1 MINNEFNIIGI
12 AVSEYEKDNWNNS
25 TLKVEVEKMGSKEG
39 NVFVVE
45 VKVYGNNRMVDT
57 DRLIAGEQVAV
68 NGYIDFFNSK
78 KGVPIVRLVAQRVYV
93 LGEQKRRQL
102 GQSAHSYDAPN
113 VGDYDAPE
121 PGDVQKSEFPID
133 DDELPYL

>member
-12 AVSEYEKDNWNNS
+12 ATSEYERDNWDNC

-39 NVFVVE
+39 NVFEVE
-45 VKVYGNNRMVDT
+45 VKIYGNNRMVDT
-57 DRLIAGEQVAV
+57 QRLIAGEQVAV
-68 NGYIDFFNSK
+68 NGYIDYFLSK

-102 GQSAHSYDAPN
+102 GQSAQAAPM
-113 VGDYDAPE
+113 DYDAPE
-121 PGDVQKSEFPID
+121 PADVSMSAPPTDGDD
-133 DDELPYL
+133 LPF

>member
-12 AVSEYEKDNWNNS
+12 AVSEYERDNWDNC

-39 NVFVVE
+39 NVFEVE

-57 DRLIAGEQVAV
+57 GRLIAGEQVAV
-68 NGYIDFFNSK
+68 NGYIDFFTSK
-78 KGVPIVRLVAQRVYV
+78 KGAQILRLVAQRVYV

-102 GQSAHSYDAPN
+102 GQSARTPAE
-113 VGDYDAPE
+113 YDAPE
-121 PGDVQKSEFPID
+121 PAEVAQSAAPAED
-133 DDELPYL
+133 DDLPF